1 VTRHWMYQTSR
12 TEIANIF
19 ADFYEDLY
27 SSTLDTRACQSEP
40 NMPVA
45 EFTMK
50 ELLASVK
57 SNRCA
62 DTAGIRAEMLKR
74 SGKHVLEKLLELY
87 NKVVTGTMEPPT
99 SWKHSIISV
108 IHKSGDTSQP
118 QNYRPICI
126 IPMLYKLFS
135 KLLYKRLYPIL
146 DKAQCSDQAGFRNKY
161 STTDHLFVFTMLCEK
176 SDEFNLNTWVAA
188 IDFKK
193 AFDSIN
199 QEYLWQA
206 LREQNV
212 PNGYITVLRS
222 LCTGQSAQVKTD
234 VLSRN
239 FGIHRGTK
247 QGDPL
252 SSLLFNA
259 LLEKVM
265 SKVKLGFG
273 EKKYGVQMGLGH
285 TDSGGETRLT
295 NLRFADDILV
305 VGSSLKQVTEM
316 LLLLRTECEKCG
328 LELHPEKTKIISST
342 NRQNRTRNKFT
353 EVGDMKIEVL
363 ARNSTIKY
371 LGRQITFEDA
381 HRTELNN
388 RVKCAWAKFMQ
399 HRDELTKKSYAL
411 SDRLR
416 LFDSVISPTVLHG
429 SEAWTLTKDMAKVL
443 KTTQRRMLRMVLGQ
457 GRRRT
462 QRTVL
467 AAADHDNAESEET
480 EADNP
485 PEDDSRDH
493 LEPWVEWIKRV
504 TNNVEESLKRLNIRT
519 WVEQAKKRKWKFA
532 AELFSGKGERKWTH
546 TAIEWNPQIHRDAS
560 RPLARRKPTRPN
572 LRWADELQA
581 FVKNHLRPERQWN
594 DVCSD
599 PDFWRNCEDQFVNDD
614 DVK

>member
-1 VTRHWMYQTSR
+1 
-12 TEIANIF
+12 
-19 ADFYEDLY
+19 
-27 SSTLDTRACQSEP
+27 
-40 NMPVA
+40 
-45 EFTMK
+45 
-50 ELLASVK
+50 
-57 SNRCA
+57 
-62 DTAGIRAEMLKR
+62 
-74 SGKHVLEKLLELY
+74 
-87 NKVVTGTMEPPT
+87 
-99 SWKHSIISV
+99 
-108 IHKSGDTSQP
+108 
-118 QNYRPICI
+118 
-126 IPMLYKLFS
+126 
-135 KLLYKRLYPIL
+135 
-146 DKAQCSDQAGFRNKY
+146 
-161 STTDHLFVFTMLCEK
+161 
-176 SDEFNLNTWVAA
+176 
-188 IDFKK
+188 
-193 AFDSIN
+193 
-199 QEYLWQA
+199 
-206 LREQNV
+206 
-212 PNGYITVLRS
+212 
-222 LCTGQSAQVKTD
+222 
-234 VLSRN
+234 
-239 FGIHRGTK
+239 
-247 QGDPL
+247 
-252 SSLLFNA
+252 
-259 LLEKVM
+259 
-265 SKVKLGFG
+265 
-273 EKKYGVQMGLGH
+273 
-285 TDSGGETRLT
+285 
-295 NLRFADDILV
+295 
-305 VGSSLKQVTEM
+305 
-316 LLLLRTECEKCG
+316 
-328 LELHPEKTKIISST
+328 
-342 NRQNRTRNKFT
+342 
-353 EVGDMKIEVL
+353 MKIEVL
-363 ARNSTIKY
+363 ARSSTIKY

-480 EADNP
+480 EDDNP

-546 TAIEWNPQIHRDAS
+546 MAIEWDPQIHRDAS

-599 PDFWRNCEDQFVNDD
+599 PDFWRNCEDQFVNG
-614 DVK
+614 DVN